1 MQKILLLIGLS
12 LIVIHASSQSVWPG
26 DVNNNGVVSAVD
38 LLYWGVAFGVEGPA
52 RNEVNTDWAAQPIE
66 SFWSQSFPNG
76 LNYAYTDCDGN
87 GVVDE
92 EDFDNAI
99 EDNYGE
105 ENPPVGFEEY
115 ANGVAGS
122 APKLRLTPSSTLVEE
137 GATVNIG
144 LHIDTAGMSL
154 DSFYG
159 IALQL
164 SYTTGLLE
172 GDDGPDFDLMEDSWL
187 EADDSYVQELYV
199 DDDGQGTAQLAI
211 TRTNQQIITAEPGTI
226 GNFQIIVE
234 DIIVG
239 LEVDTF
245 IIRIDSVL
253 VIDNNLNAV
262 PVVPDTAQI
271 IIAKDTSKLTTS

>member
-76 LNYAYTDCDGN
+76 LNYAYADCDGN

-271 IIAKDTSKLTTS
+271 IIA